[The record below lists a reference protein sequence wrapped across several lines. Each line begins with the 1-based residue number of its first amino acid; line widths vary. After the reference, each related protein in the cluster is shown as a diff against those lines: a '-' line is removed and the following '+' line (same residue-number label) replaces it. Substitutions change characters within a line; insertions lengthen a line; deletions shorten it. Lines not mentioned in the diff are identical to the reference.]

1 MSKLS
6 NKTLENSAAGTFL
19 TLSATDTLQLI
30 TERYWGSIASSNVD
44 GGSEKEKV
52 GVCVPLSRERVE
64 CERERQ
70 REVWFGRQPESE
82 SGLLRCGSSGYPLAS
97 GHINDH
103 SSHMALQS
111 IWAKWPRSTL

>member
-1 MSKLS
+1 M
-6 NKTLENSAAGTFL
+6 
-19 TLSATDTLQLI
+19 
-30 TERYWGSIASSNVD
+30 
-44 GGSEKEKV
+44 V
-52 GVCVPLSRERVE
+52 GKSRES
-64 CERERQ
+64 ERSRLGGGQ
-70 REVWFGRQPESE
+70 SE

>member
-1 MSKLS
+1 M
-6 NKTLENSAAGTFL
+6 
-19 TLSATDTLQLI
+19 
-30 TERYWGSIASSNVD
+30 
-44 GGSEKEKV
+44 EKV
-52 GVCVPLSRERVE
+52 QKGKVRLECVLPSRVRQRERVSE
-64 CERERQ
+64 RDREGERERESE
-70 REVWFGRQPESE
+70 RDSDEERASEVRFGWQPESE